1 MSATPLDP
9 DVRDLLMKPNPAV
22 MATLR
27 KDGSPV
33 TVPTW
38 YRLVD
43 GDRIHLNLDADRVRL
58 QHIRRDPRVA
68 LSVIA
73 SEDWYT
79 HVSIQGRVVE
89 IADDPDLSGI
99 DALSTHYTGGPN
111 RCATA
116 PAWTRG
122 WRSSTS
128 TSGAGS
134 ATPDPGPGPFSRRA
148 RVDARRPPAGAG
160 AGAGAGEP

>member
-1 MSATPLDP
+1 MTDSHLD
-9 DVRDLLMKPNPAV
+9 DDTRAVLLAPNPAV

-38 YRLVD
+38 YRLVE
-43 GDRIHLNLDADRVRL
+43 GDRIHLNLDAGRVRL
-58 QHIRRDPRVA
+58 QHLRRDPRVA

-79 HVSIQGRVVE
+79 HASIQGRVVE

-99 DALSTHYTGGPN
+99 DALSTHYTGGPYPV
-111 RCATA
+111 R
-116 PAWTRG
+116 
-122 WRSSTS
+122 
-128 TSGAGS
+128 
-134 ATPDPGPGPFSRRA
+134 DRA
-148 RVDARRPPAGAG
+148 RVDAWVEIDHVHVWGQLR
-160 AGAGAGEP
+160 ES

>member
-1 MSATPLDP
+1 MSATPLDD
-9 DVRDLLMKPNPAV
+9 DVRDLLLEPNPCV

-43 GDRIHLNLDADRVRL
+43 GDRIHLNLDAGRVRL

-79 HVSIQGRVVE
+79 HASIQGRVTE
-89 IADDPDLSGI
+89 IADDGLVTLKIIGTDSLG
-99 DALSTHYTGGPN
+99 AHVTSTATLYMNGGPQ
-111 RCATA
+111 
-116 PAWTRG
+116 
-122 WRSSTS
+122 
-128 TSGAGS
+128 
-134 ATPDPGPGPFSRRA
+134 
-148 RVDARRPPAGAG
+148 
-160 AGAGAGEP
+160 

>member
-1 MSATPLDP
+1 MSATPLD
-9 DVRDLLMKPNPAV
+9 DEVRELLLKANPAV

-43 GDRIHLNLDADRVRL
+43 DRIHLNLDAGRVRL
-58 QHIRRDPRVA
+58 QHLRRDPRIA

-79 HVSIQGRVVE
+79 HASIQGRVVE

-99 DALSTHYTGGPN
+99 DSLSRHYTGEQYHI
-111 RCATA
+111 R
-116 PAWTRG
+116 
-122 WRSSTS
+122 
-128 TSGAGS
+128 
-134 ATPDPGPGPFSRRA
+134 DRA
-148 RVDARRPPAGAG
+148 RVDAWVEIENVHVWGQLR
-160 AGAGAGEP
+160 ED

>member
-1 MSATPLDP
+1 MSESPLD
-9 DVRDLLMKPNPAV
+9 DNIRKLLLKANPAV

-43 GDRIHLNLDADRVRL
+43 DRIHLNLDAGRVRL
-58 QHIRRDPRVA
+58 QHLRRDPRVA

-79 HVSIQGRVVE
+79 HASIQGRVVE

-99 DALSTHYTGGPN
+99 DALSRHYTGEQYHI
-111 RCATA
+111 R
-116 PAWTRG
+116 
-122 WRSSTS
+122 
-128 TSGAGS
+128 
-134 ATPDPGPGPFSRRA
+134 DRA
-148 RVDARRPPAGAG
+148 RVDAWVEIEHVHVWGQLR
-160 AGAGAGEP
+160 ED

>member
-1 MSATPLDP
+1 MSATPLDD
-9 DVRDLLMKPNPAV
+9 DVRDLLLKPNPCV

-43 GDRIHLNLDADRVRL
+43 DRIHLNLDAGRVRL

-73 SEDWYT
+73 SGDWYT
-79 HVSIQGRVVE
+79 HASIQGRVTE

-99 DALSTHYTGGPN
+99 DALARHYTGEPY
-111 RCATA
+111 
-116 PAWTRG
+116 PTRD
-122 WRSSTS
+122 R
-128 TSGAGS
+128 
-134 ATPDPGPGPFSRRA
+134 P
-148 RVDARRPPAGAG
+148 RVDAWV
-160 AGAGAGEP
+160 

>member
-1 MSATPLDP
+1 MTDSPLD
-9 DVRDLLMKPNPAV
+9 DDTRSLLLAPNPAV

-38 YRLVD
+38 YRLVE
-43 GDRIHLNLDADRVRL
+43 GDRIHLNLDAGRVRL
-58 QHIRRDPRVA
+58 QHLRRDPRVA

-79 HVSIQGRVVE
+79 HASIQGRVVE

-99 DALSTHYTGGPN
+99 DALSTHYTGEPYSV
-111 RCATA
+111 R
-116 PAWTRG
+116 
-122 WRSSTS
+122 
-128 TSGAGS
+128 
-134 ATPDPGPGPFSRRA
+134 DRA
-148 RVDARRPPAGAG
+148 RVDAWVEIDHVHVWGRLR
-160 AGAGAGEP
+160 ES